1 MLCWDE
7 FTDEGDKNDFDEVDV
22 ADIYEAYDVVADD
35 DNSILIF
42 LRFAILMLIFD
53 VDDGNV

>member
-22 ADIYEAYDVVADD
+22 ADIYDAYDVVADD
-35 DNSILIF
+35 DNSILTFFEVCDID
-42 LRFAILMLIFD
+42 ADI
-53 VDDGNV
+53 